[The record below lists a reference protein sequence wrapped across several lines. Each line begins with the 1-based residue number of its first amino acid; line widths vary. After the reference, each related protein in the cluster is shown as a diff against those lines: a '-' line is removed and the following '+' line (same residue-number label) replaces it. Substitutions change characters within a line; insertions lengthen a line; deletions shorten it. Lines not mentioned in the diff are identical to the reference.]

1 MKKCTYCDEKI
12 RKGEI
17 IMKVNVINN
26 VPNVEVTLNQ
36 SSDES
41 ATLVVKEKIQK
52 TLGRLKPGSIVKLG
66 EKEYI
71 VLGHG
76 TDTTAVITKDFVN
89 KMKFDENNNYQ
100 TSKVREYCNTTFYN
114 ELVEAVG
121 AKNIIK
127 HKVKLIADDGT
138 NKGVICCDNVSILTT
153 ELYRRYRQY
162 LPAYDSWWWTA
173 TPVSS
178 TVKDYTRYVCCV
190 RSDGLLDWLG
200 CNYCNDV
207 RPFCILNSSILIS

>member
-1 MKKCTYCDEKI
+1 
-12 RKGEI
+12 
-17 IMKVNVINN
+17 MKVNVINN
-26 VPNVEVTLNQ
+26 VPNIEVTLNQ
-36 SSDES
+36 SSDGS
-41 ATLVVKEKIQK
+41 ATLVVKEKVQK

-66 EKEYI
+66 EREYI

-76 TDTTAVITKDFVN
+76 TDTTAVITKDFVK
-89 KMKFDENNNYQ
+89 KMEFGENNNYQ

-114 ELVEAVG
+114 ELVKAVG
-121 AKNIIK
+121 AKNIFK
-127 HKVKLIADDGT
+127 HKVRLMADDGT

-162 LPAYDSWWWTA
+162 LPAYGNWWWTA

-178 TVKDYTRYVCCV
+178 TINDYARCVCYVD
-190 RSDGLLDWLG
+190 SDGMLRWNVCD
-200 CNYCNDV
+200 YCRGV

>member
-1 MKKCTYCDEKI
+1 MRDKK
-12 RKGEI
+12 RRI

-26 VPNVEVTLNQ
+26 VPNIEVTLNQ
-36 SSDES
+36 SSDGS
-41 ATLVVKEKIQK
+41 ATLVVKEKVQK
-52 TLGRLKPGSIVKLG
+52 TLGWLKPGSIVKLG
-66 EKEYI
+66 EREYI

-76 TDTTAVITKDFVN
+76 TDTTAVITKDFVK
-89 KMKFDENNNYQ
+89 KMEFGENNNYQ

-114 ELVEAVG
+114 ELVKAVG
-121 AKNIIK
+121 AKNIFK
-127 HKVKLIADDGT
+127 HKVRLMADDGT

-162 LPAYDSWWWTA
+162 LPAYGNWWWTA

-178 TVKDYTRYVCCV
+178 TINDYVRHVCYVLSDGVLRWDDCVCC
-190 RSDGLLDWLG
+190 SG
-200 CNYCNDV
+200 V

>member
-1 MKKCTYCDEKI
+1 MRDKK
-12 RKGEI
+12 RRI

-26 VPNVEVTLNQ
+26 VPNIEVTLNQ
-36 SSDES
+36 SSDGS
-41 ATLVVKEKIQK
+41 ATLVVKEKMQK

-66 EKEYI
+66 EREYI
-71 VLGHG
+71 VLGHS
-76 TDTTAVITKDFVN
+76 TDTTAVITKDFVK
-89 KMKFDENNNYQ
+89 KMEFGENNNYQ

-114 ELVEAVG
+114 ELVKAVG
-121 AKNIIK
+121 AKNIFK
-127 HKVKLIADDGT
+127 HKVRLMADDGT

-162 LPAYDSWWWTA
+162 LPAYGNWWWTA

-178 TVKDYTRYVCCV
+178 TIRDVARSVCCV
-190 RSDGLLDWLG
+190 HSSGMICYSG
-200 CNYCNDV
+200 CVCCRGV

>member
-1 MKKCTYCDEKI
+1 MRDKK
-12 RKGEI
+12 RRI

-26 VPNVEVTLNQ
+26 VPNIEVTLNQ
-36 SSDES
+36 SSDGS
-41 ATLVVKEKIQK
+41 ATLVVKEKMQK

-66 EKEYI
+66 KREYI

-76 TDTTAVITKDFVN
+76 TDTTAVITKDFVK
-89 KMKFDENNNYQ
+89 KMEFGENNNYQ

-114 ELVEAVG
+114 ELVKAVG
-121 AKNIIK
+121 AKNIFK
-127 HKVKLIADDGT
+127 HKVRLMADDGT

-162 LPAYDSWWWTA
+162 LPAYGNWWWTA

-178 TVKDYTRYVCCV
+178 TINDYARIVCCV
-190 RSDGLLDWLG
+190 NSRGMLG
-200 CNYCNDV
+200 WDVCDCCYGV

>member
-1 MKKCTYCDEKI
+1 
-12 RKGEI
+12 
-17 IMKVNVINN
+17 MKVNVINN
-26 VPNVEVTLNQ
+26 VPNIEVTLNQ
-36 SSDES
+36 SSDGS
-41 ATLVVKEKIQK
+41 ATLVVKEKMQK

-66 EKEYI
+66 EREYI

-76 TDTTAVITKDFVN
+76 TDTTAVITKDFVK
-89 KMKFDENNNYQ
+89 KMEFGENNNYQ

-114 ELVEAVG
+114 ELVKAVG
-121 AKNIIK
+121 AKNIFK
-127 HKVKLIADDGT
+127 HKVRLMADDGT

-162 LPAYDSWWWTA
+162 LPAYGNWWWTA

-178 TVKDYTRYVCCV
+178 TINDYARYVCCV
-190 RSDGLLDWLG
+190 GSRGVLG
-200 CNYCNDV
+200 WDVCDCCYGV

>member
-1 MKKCTYCDEKI
+1 
-12 RKGEI
+12 
-17 IMKVNVINN
+17 MKVNVINN
-26 VPNVEVTLNQ
+26 VPNIEVTLNQ
-36 SSDES
+36 SSDGS
-41 ATLVVKEKIQK
+41 ATLVVKEKMQK

-66 EKEYI
+66 EREYI

-76 TDTTAVITKDFVN
+76 TDTTAVITKDFVK
-89 KMKFDENNNYQ
+89 KMEFGENNNYQ

-114 ELVEAVG
+114 ELVKAVG
-121 AKNIIK
+121 AKNIFK
-127 HKVKLIADDGT
+127 HKVRLMADDGT

-162 LPAYDSWWWTA
+162 LPAYGNWWWTA

-178 TVKDYTRYVCCV
+178 TINDYARGVCYVD
-190 RSDGLLDWLG
+190 SDGVLG
-200 CNYCNDV
+200 WIGCGCCSGV

>member
-1 MKKCTYCDEKI
+1 
-12 RKGEI
+12 
-17 IMKVNVINN
+17 MKVNVINN
-26 VPNVEVTLNQ
+26 VPNIEVTLNQ
-36 SSDES
+36 SSDGS
-41 ATLVVKEKIQK
+41 ATLVVKEKMQK

-66 EKEYI
+66 EREYI

-76 TDTTAVITKDFVN
+76 TDTTAVITKDFVK
-89 KMKFDENNNYQ
+89 KMEFGENNNYQ

-114 ELVEAVG
+114 ELVKAVG
-121 AKNIIK
+121 AKNIFK
-127 HKVKLIADDGT
+127 HKVRLMADDGT

-162 LPAYDSWWWTA
+162 LPAYGNWWWTA

-178 TVKDYTRYVCCV
+178 TINDYARGVCCV
-190 RSDGLLDWLG
+190 RSSGMLG
-200 CNYCNDV
+200 WGGCDCCRGV